1 MNTALINRISELRKL
16 LNDYSYHY
24 YVLDAPIV
32 TDSEYDRL
40 FKELQKLEADHPE
53 LITPDSPTQ
62 RVGEKAATQFEQVRH
77 AIPMLSLDNAFT
89 EKDVINFDKRIH
101 ERLDTDLPIEYVC
114 EPKIDGLAVSLVYT
128 DGILTQAATRGDGIT
143 GEDILQNVRTI
154 QSIPLKLRS
163 THPPKILEVRGEI
176 YLPLVEFN
184 KLNAQALKI
193 GEKVFVNPR
202 NAAAG
207 SLRQLDA
214 RITAKRSL
222 SSFCYASGEVKGFA
236 MPDNHFAFLAKIKEL
251 GFRIN
256 PNIEVVKGTQGCLAY
271 YKKMEQL
278 RPKLG
283 YAIDGV
289 VYKVNDLQLQ
299 RRLGFISRAPRWAL
313 AHKFAAEEEMTKLLN
328 IEFQV
333 GRTGAL
339 TPVARL
345 EPVFVGGATVSN
357 ATLHNIDEVWRKDL
371 RIGDT
376 VIIRRAG
383 DVIPEVRGV
392 ALQFRPSHA
401 KLIELP
407 KHCPVCGSEIVKAE
421 GEVIARCSGGLY
433 CSAQRKESIKHFA
446 SRLAMDIIGLG
457 DKLVEQL
464 VDKNI
469 VHNVADLYTLKA
481 DDLVNLER
489 MGEKSATKL
498 IAAIEKSKST
508 TLSRFIYALGIREVG
523 EATALSLALH
533 FQDLKKLMQASFE
546 ELQSINDI
554 GPVVATHIT
563 TFFRQKHN
571 CELIARLFDAGIT
584 WPKPETKQLPLT
596 GQTYVLTGTLT
607 SMSREEAKE
616 KLQALGAK
624 TSETVSKNT
633 TYVVVGANPGS
644 KLAKAEKL
652 QVKIIDEQKL
662 VTLLRNNE
670 NN

>member
-1 MNTALINRISELRKL
+1 MNAALINRIAELRKL

-40 FKELQKLEADHPE
+40 FKELQQLEEEHPD

-62 RVGEKAATQFEQVRH
+62 RVGEKAATQFKQVRH
-77 AIPMLSLDNAFT
+77 TIPMLSLDNAFT
-89 EKDVINFDKRIH
+89 EDDVINFDRRIH
-101 ERLDTDLPIEYVC
+101 ERLGSDLPIEYVC

-163 THPPKILEVRGEI
+163 AHPPKIFEVRGEI

-184 KLNAQALKI
+184 KLNAEAAKK
-193 GEKVFVNPR
+193 GEKGFVNPR

-222 SSFCYASGEVKGFA
+222 SSFCYAAGEVKGFA
-236 MPDNHFAFLAKIKEL
+236 MPDNHFAYLAKIKEL
-251 GFRIN
+251 GFRVN
-256 PNIEVVKGTQGCLAY
+256 PNIEVVKGVEGCFAY
-271 YKKMEQL
+271 YKKMMQL

-283 YAIDGV
+283 YEIDGV

-313 AHKFAAEEEMTKLLN
+313 AHKFAAAEEMTKLLN

-371 RIGDT
+371 RVGDT

-383 DVIPEVRGV
+383 DVIPEVVGV
-392 ALQFRPSHA
+392 AMQFRPPHT
-401 KLIELP
+401 KLIALP

-421 GEVIARCSGGLY
+421 DEVIARCSGGLY

-464 VDKNI
+464 VDNNV
-469 VHNVADLYTLKA
+469 VHNVADLYTLKTA
-481 DDLVNLER
+481 DLINLER

-533 FQDLKKLMQASFE
+533 FLDLKKLMHASFE
-546 ELQSINDI
+546 ELQNINDI
-554 GPVVATHIT
+554 GPVVAMHIT

-571 CELIARLFDAGIT
+571 CELITRLLDAGIT

-607 SMSREEAKE
+607 SMTREEAKE

-644 KLAKAEKL
+644 KLTKAEKL

-662 VTLLRNNE
+662 VTLLKTIKNE
-670 NN
+670 